1 VVDILEAL
9 LNYHAFLQEEA
20 TVYEAMGNVIKL
32 AVAHRMIGEV
42 YSSMGQYDKALKHQ
56 MKHLGMIFLV
66 FGPHSKQRWYIFSQY
81 RYHILCYELCYI
93 RSLRRVCVCACAC
106 ACTCT

>member
-1 VVDILEAL
+1 MVDVLEAFL
-9 LNYHAFLQEEA
+9 DYRTFLQEEA
-20 TVYEAMGNVIKL
+20 TVYEAMGKDIKL

-66 FGPHSKQRWYIFSQY
+66 FRPCSTQGWYIFNQY
-81 RYHILCYELCYI
+81 RYHVL
-93 RSLRRVCVCACAC
+93 
-106 ACTCT
+106 